1 VFQARLR
8 GAQRR
13 LQPVRLF
20 ALEELRLAFS
30 GMDLRGAGSQ
40 YHDSDDR
47 AESHPHGSVSRATAR
62 DRVRGMKN
70 QATYDDANLILKLYD
85 LRREPRLRDARK
97 WFGGAP
103 QFQSREE
110 WLKLVPPGSDENA
123 SYRMVVT
130 YWEMVSSLVA
140 SGVLNAELF
149 YASNLEML
157 FVWEKIR
164 VMLPEIRA
172 VQKNPMLYHNLEQV
186 AAGFIEHMTA
196 NSPEWYASYFAPM
209 IAKAGR

>member
-1 VFQARLR
+1 
-8 GAQRR
+8 
-13 LQPVRLF
+13 
-20 ALEELRLAFS
+20 
-30 GMDLRGAGSQ
+30 
-40 YHDSDDR
+40 
-47 AESHPHGSVSRATAR
+47 
-62 DRVRGMKN
+62 MKN
-70 QATYDDANLILKLYD
+70 PATYDDANLILKLYD

-110 WLKLVPPGSDENA
+110 WLKCCPSGSEENA

-140 SGVLNAELF
+140 SDVLSAELF
-149 YASNLEML
+149 YASNAEIL

-164 VMLPEIRA
+164 IFLPEVRIA
-172 VQKNPMLYHNLEQV
+172 QKNPMLYRNLEQV
-186 AAGFIEHMTA
+186 ATQFIEHMKA
-196 NSPEWYASYFAPM
+196 GSPDWYEGFFAPM

>member
-1 VFQARLR
+1 
-8 GAQRR
+8 
-13 LQPVRLF
+13 
-20 ALEELRLAFS
+20 
-30 GMDLRGAGSQ
+30 
-40 YHDSDDR
+40 
-47 AESHPHGSVSRATAR
+47 
-62 DRVRGMKN
+62 MKSP
-70 QATYDDANLILKLYD
+70 ATYEDANLILKLYD

-130 YWEMVSSLVA
+130 YWEMAASLVA

-164 VMLPEIRA
+164 LLIPEVRA
-172 VQKNPMLYHNLEQV
+172 AQRNPKLYRNLEQV
-186 AAGFIEHMTA
+186 ATEFLDHMTA
-196 NSPEWYASYFAPM
+196 SSSDWYEGFFVPM

>member
-1 VFQARLR
+1 
-8 GAQRR
+8 
-13 LQPVRLF
+13 
-20 ALEELRLAFS
+20 
-30 GMDLRGAGSQ
+30 
-40 YHDSDDR
+40 
-47 AESHPHGSVSRATAR
+47 
-62 DRVRGMKN
+62 MKK
-70 QATYDDANLILKLYD
+70 QATYDDASLILELYD

-110 WLKLVPPGSDENA
+110 WLKLVPPGSEENA

-130 YWEMVSSLVA
+130 YWEMAASLVA

-164 VMLPEIRA
+164 LMLPETRA
-172 VQKNPMLYHNLEQV
+172 AQRNPRLYRNLEQV
-186 AAGFIEHMTA
+186 ATEFLEHMNAT
-196 NSPEWYASYFAPM
+196 SPDWYDGFFAPM

>member
-1 VFQARLR
+1 
-8 GAQRR
+8 
-13 LQPVRLF
+13 
-20 ALEELRLAFS
+20 
-30 GMDLRGAGSQ
+30 
-40 YHDSDDR
+40 
-47 AESHPHGSVSRATAR
+47 
-62 DRVRGMKN
+62 MKN
-70 QATYDDANLILKLYD
+70 QATYDDANLVLELYK

-110 WLKLVPPGSDENA
+110 WLKLCPSGSEENA

-157 FVWEKIR
+157 FVWERIR
-164 VMLPEIRA
+164 ELVPQIREA
-172 VQKNPMLYHNLEQV
+172 NKNPNSFQNLETV
-186 AAGFIEHMTA
+186 AHDYIKWLDAR
-196 NSPEWYASYFAPM
+196 SPEAHAAFATR
-209 IAKAGR
+209 IG